1 MTFFWLYSQ
10 CKKMDGKEEKMRFL
24 VVLVTLLTFS
34 QVQADVTVRIG
45 LDGVVMAGKQRGNL
59 FHMLGYY
66 TQLLTKQNY
75 HYPRE
80 NLDKDIREYESILS
94 QCKEIFSDDEVQSTL
109 GHSQKIW
116 RTVKPELLSVIKK
129 SSSKTLEASTIRTL
143 MENIILLSND
153 MQKIQEVLTKQDL
166 DKEVIEGSRAAS
178 DIIESSAQ
186 LSAYYLINTSPLGT
200 LVDAATVTESSQMY
214 QHAFEKLSKS
224 DFNQGKI
231 FQKRFKGLKKV
242 YYFNTMTAEF
252 SKTAVP
258 ALMIKKNNKAYLDAF
273 VSLKLITAASTEGIQ
288 KTVQMFLK

>member
-1 MTFFWLYSQ
+1 
-10 CKKMDGKEEKMRFL
+10 MRIIVIL
-24 VVLVTLLTFS
+24 VALLTFS
-34 QVQADVTVRIG
+34 HVQADVTVRIG

-80 NLDKDIREYESILS
+80 NLGKDIREYESVLL
-94 QCKEIFSDDEVQSTL
+94 QCKDVFSDDVVQSTL
-109 GHSQKIW
+109 KHSQKIW
-116 RTVKPELLSVIKK
+116 RTVKPELLAVMKK
-129 SSSKTLEASTIRTL
+129 SASKTLKASNIRTL
-143 MENIILLSND
+143 MGNIIVLSND
-153 MQKIQEVLTKQDL
+153 MKKIQKVLAEQDM
-166 DKEVIEGSRAAS
+166 DKEVLEESRAAS

-200 LVDAATVTESSQMY
+200 LVDAGTVTESSQMY

-224 DFNQGKI
+224 TLNQGKI

-242 YYFNTMTAEF
+242 HYFNTMTAEF

-273 VSLKLITAASTEGIQ
+273 VSLKLITAASTEGIP
-288 KTVQMFLK
+288 KTIQMFLK